1 MTNTTKPIRI
11 AAPAFITLMNWFA
24 GVMAIIFAMNGMLV
38 EAALFIIA
46 ASVFDFFDGMIAR
59 LLNAQSELG
68 VQLDSLADAVSFG
81 LAPGFIIYQQLAE
94 NPEIAPVF
102 TYVAFIPAAAAVLR
116 LAIFNTKNHNEQDFF
131 GLASPA
137 FALFIAGITLSIE
150 ISSHHQFTDFFQSGT
165 FWITCAV
172 ISSVLMLLPLRMFS
186 LKFKHLKWK
195 QNEYRYIF
203 LLISLAIFP
212 FLQII
217 TLPLII
223 VLYILMSV
231 LYHFNY
237 KHIKT
242 FKI

>member
-1 MTNTTKPIRI
+1 MTNKTKPIRI

-46 ASVFDFFDGMIAR
+46 ASVFDFFDGMVAR

-81 LAPGFIIYQQLAE
+81 LAPGFIIYRQLSE
-94 NPEIAPVF
+94 NPEIAPVL
-102 TYVAFIPAAAAVLR
+102 TYIAFIPAAAAVLR

-150 ISSHHQFTDFFQSGT
+150 LSSHQQLTDFFQSGT

-172 ISSVLMLLPLRMFS
+172 ICSVLMLLPLRMFS

-203 LLISLAIFP
+203 LLISFAIFP

-217 TLPLII
+217 TLPLVI
-223 VLYILMSV
+223 VLYILISV
-231 LYHFNY
+231 LYHINY
-237 KHIKT
+237 KNIKT
-242 FKI
+242 F